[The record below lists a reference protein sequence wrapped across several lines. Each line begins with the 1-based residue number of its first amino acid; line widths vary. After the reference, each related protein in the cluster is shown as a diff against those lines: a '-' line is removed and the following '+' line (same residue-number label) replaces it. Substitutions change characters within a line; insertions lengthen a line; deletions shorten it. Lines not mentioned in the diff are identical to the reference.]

1 MNTYLTKEN
10 ITTMIFE
17 LKEATAKSQDANLF
31 ANVSFCASPGDA
43 VAVVGEN
50 AARKAVLMAMLGLQ
64 PLSAGWASV
73 DGEPI
78 TAITGA
84 YFRRFIA
91 YLPDTFDFE
100 GMTVQMVAKSQFAIR
115 SNSDYVYSSKAVAEE
130 LARLGVD
137 KECMTQRFDALPSA
151 VAQRAALALSGMFER
166 PLLLLDNP
174 TSYQDDAGR
183 QRVSQYIAALRQ
195 IGTAVVV
202 STADE
207 ALRAMCNKTVN
218 L

>member
-1 MNTYLTKEN
+1 
-10 ITTMIFE
+10 MIFE
-17 LKEATAKSQDANLF
+17 FKEATAKNQSANLF
-31 ANVSFCASPGDA
+31 ANVSFCVAPGDA
-43 VAVVGEN
+43 VAVVGED
-50 AARKAVLMAMLGLQ
+50 AARKAVLATMLGLR

-84 YFRRFIA
+84 YFRRFMA

-115 SNSDYVYSSKAVAEE
+115 ANSDYVYSAKAVAEE
-130 LARLGVD
+130 LARLDVG

-151 VAQRAALALSGMFER
+151 VAQRAALALCGMFER

-183 QRVSQYIAALRQ
+183 QRVAQYIAALRQ
-195 IGTAVVV
+195 LGTSVIV

-207 ALRAMCNKTVN
+207 ALLAVCNKSVN